1 MSVAGQARHIRG
13 SMELLYDT
21 RQETN
26 ILHALIR
33 DAKTKPATVSSRPI
47 GSVNAGPTFTNTNVF
62 TEPIAFHPIAFIIT
76 SDEPDTLRIDKNFGA
91 YSSRVIVTG
100 FGGTDDDIT
109 TIVGLDDGEGN
120 TGKAAFA
127 GQYLVIDA
135 ALSGDLTLKEGTTFS
150 LPGAVD
156 YVIAAGQ
163 NVELIFDSTSD
174 RWQLLATSGDASQW
188 STFPALN
195 DINFATFDGIN
206 IDRLRFVISS
216 GAPVTTGDPS
226 ILRRTGGDLQLNLPT
241 GSNFDFT
248 IQDVDVATIDDTFAI
263 FRNAAG
269 VYVLELQNDN
279 PGIIDLDQIGEFRF
293 KGQDQ
298 QAGSLVTYGRILVN
312 ADDVNPTTSLDARM
326 TLFVMRD
333 GNSEAFITLNQL
345 GSNEILFNKLLNM
358 NNQEI
363 NNTAGIFPQDNGL
376 DDIGGLSNSYNS
388 VYMDALHFVHSQVQ
402 VAGERMISFEGGGD
416 MEYNV
421 PIGNLHVLRFQGVDE
436 YLISD
441 SLFQFKNLNQLQFL
455 DASDNQDIKINYQ
468 DPVFLINLSGSSTQ
482 FKINND
488 AIIPDFVL
496 EGENTGAAL
505 LAHAFLFQGKSAT
518 GVTREYGSIKVRQTV
533 VTNTLED
540 GAMEFAL
547 IEAGV
552 ADVPYVDLNAQF
564 QQVRI
569 LKELNLNNNK
579 ITGIDFT
586 NFNERMGDPTVGANE
601 GVLYVKDV
609 SMNSHLFFDNNTEAP
624 VDLSLGGGGGQ
635 RSATV
640 VVAASNATA
649 ESKAGADFVCDGTA
663 DEVQINSAIDIATTV
678 GGIVQLTEGRFTI
691 AGSVIMKDRV
701 HLQGV
706 GAPATLIIQP
716 DNNNKNIIETEG
728 FAGLTGGGTTGGV
741 KGFEISDLRVD
752 GNKDNDGGPPVNT
765 GQGIVIYGNR
775 FRLTNLEVTET
786 ESHGIYSEWAVTGSV
801 TGMDTALEAF
811 LNRVKIGPST
821 NGDGILWRGPHD
833 SHMTDIVSFGN
844 QWGIHFEKGANF
856 NGAGTGLSGVHCF
869 GGKAGGI
876 QDDAGNLSGT
886 DIEVEAY
893 PQEFEI
899 GILLL
904 RNAVNIEVHGAK
916 NFIGI
921 QIGDTTHAISGL
933 RIEARFGVPDLT
945 PLTATG
951 INFANDA
958 GKSMITLLGTFTGN
972 ATSGTI
978 NSETTYHQ
986 KGQSAALTFFKLT
999 GDLSLNT
1006 GLKLNFD
1013 GGTSQTYITEDA
1025 SDNMEFHIDTADFF
1039 EFFAAE
1045 GDSNPILTI
1054 ESDGTLKWNPD
1065 GHEIAPQGGS
1075 LDFGVAQTNDAFE
1088 FLVDVQSTPELA
1100 VRIEDDLFRKIG
1112 ANFQVMEIYNTN
1124 NAVDGSSIG
1133 DIEFHMDNSGG
1144 SKVNYAAISG
1154 TVHVASTTSANRE
1167 GRLEF
1172 LVTHGSSN
1180 SAIYAIE
1187 GGESNT
1193 TSRLGW
1199 YDKATNPTV
1208 QQTLPSN
1215 PTTLQIST
1223 VLRNYG
1229 LTKL

>member
-376 DDIGGLSNSYNS
+376 DDIGSLGNSYNQ
-388 VYMDALHFVHSQVQ
+388 VFMDGLHFVHSTTS
-402 VAGERMISFEGGGD
+402 VAAERMISFEPGGD

-421 PIGNLHVLRFQGVDE
+421 PTGNLHVLRFQGVDE
-436 YLISD
+436 YLISA

-455 DASDNQDIKINYQ
+455 DGSDNQDIKINYQ

-579 ITGIDFT
+579 ITGTDFM

-624 VDLSLGGGGGQ
+624 IDLSLGGGGGQ

-649 ESKAGADFVCDGTA
+649 DSKAGADFVCDGTA

-678 GGIVQLTEGRFTI
+678 GGLVQLTEGLFTI
-691 AGSVIMKDRV
+691 LLAIIMKDRV

-706 GAPATLIIQP
+706 GAPATLITQP
-716 DNNNKNIIETEG
+716 NGNNKNIIETFD
-728 FAGLTGGGTTGGV
+728 FAALTVGNTTGGP

-752 GNKDNDGGPPVNT
+752 GNKDNQTDATLV
-765 GQGIVIYGNR
+765 GIQIYGNR
-775 FRLTNLEVTET
+775 YRLTNLEVTET
-786 ESHGIYSEWAVTGSV
+786 RFDGIFSQWSTTGSV
-801 TGMDTALEAF
+801 QDMDTALETF
-811 LNRVKIGPST
+811 LNRVKIGPSDL
-821 NGDGILWRGPHD
+821 GDGIHWRGPHD

-844 QWGIHFEKGANF
+844 QWGINFEQKDGEYS
-856 NGAGTGLSGVHCF
+856 GAGTGLSGVHCF

-876 QDDAGNLSGT
+876 RDDAGNLSGT

-893 PQEFEI
+893 PQVGEI

-916 NFIGI
+916 NHTAM
-921 QIGDTTHAISGL
+921 QIGDSTHAISGL
-933 RIEARFGVPDLT
+933 RIEARFGVPSG
-945 PLTATG
+945 ATG
-951 INFANDA
+951 INFSNDA
-958 GKSMITLLGTFTGN
+958 GKSMITLVGTFTGA

-1025 SDNMEFHIDTADFF
+1025 SDNLELHVDTTDFF

-1075 LDFGVAQTNDAFE
+1075 LDFGVAQTSDAFE
-1088 FLVDVQSTPELA
+1088 FLVDVQSTPELI
-1100 VRIEDDLFRKIG
+1100 VRIEDDLFRKVG

-1223 VLRNYG
+1223 VLRNLG